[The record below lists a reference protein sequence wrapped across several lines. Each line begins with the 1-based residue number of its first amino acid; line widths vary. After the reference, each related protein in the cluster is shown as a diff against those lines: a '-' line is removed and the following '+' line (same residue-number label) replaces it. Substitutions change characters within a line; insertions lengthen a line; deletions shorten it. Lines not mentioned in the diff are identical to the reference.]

1 MNNLSKLNLTLDS
14 NLGNLPLSE
23 VAIEYNYIGKQ
34 LIKLF
39 QQPLIPGV
47 IITQNNHYQ
56 GMISRRIFFEFMS
69 RPFSLGLFSERDIQ
83 SLYNILNP
91 KVFMLMEEVLIV
103 DAIPIILARDSEQIY
118 EPIVVQSTTG
128 NYRVLDIHHLLL
140 AYSQIQASTLT
151 ELKEVKEESKFAKNN
166 LQCLQTIYLETI
178 KTEEFNT
185 ITLNRA
191 NLTKDM
197 NNSANLLMGNIIH
210 INRYVHDLLKL
221 ISLYQEFY
229 PQPRVEIQQAI
240 KKINFESISTEM
252 PKLLTLIKNSAR
264 QIQQFVRALRN
275 SVLN

>member
-91 KVFMLMEEVLIV
+91 EVFMLMKEVLIV